1 MEDLIGRLNV
11 IQLHVPPARAG
22 EDIPLLARHFVD
34 RFSAQHGRAVRG
46 LSEEVVHALES
57 YPWPGNV
64 RELEN
69 ALERAVVLSRDEQ
82 LELSTLPPDVARA
95 RRAPERLSFSVGT
108 PLKVMERRM
117 IEATLKKC
125 GGDKAQTASMLGTT
139 VRTIYRREAE
149 WRRDR

>member
-1 MEDLIGRLNV
+1 M
-11 IQLHVPPARAG
+11 
-22 EDIPLLARHFVD
+22 
-34 RFSAQHGRAVRG
+34 
-46 LSEEVVHALES
+46 HALES

-69 ALERAVVLSRDEQ
+69 ALERAVVLSRSEQ

-108 PLKVMERRM
+108 PLKIMERRM

-125 GGDKAQTASMLGTT
+125 GGDKSQTANMLGTT

>member
-1 MEDLIGRLNV
+1 M
-11 IQLHVPPARAG
+11 PPLRERV

-69 ALERAVVLSRDEQ
+69 ALERAVVLSRTEQ

-125 GGDKAQTASMLGTT
+125 GGDKAQTANMLGTT